1 MDSELLIKKVSAFN
15 NIRRE
20 ADSPYRLGV
29 YVNQTTARA
38 CDASNYIEVELLETI
53 TEYTGYVNA
62 SGCPIGFAIETA
74 DITVNAK
81 QPPYPKFNKLVELS
95 GDLISFMLRDLFEA
109 AVLAGQFQTP
119 EFAEYAVFNLGN
131 GVIRLNAIR
140 AFIEV
145 CQVFE
150 PITSFDDVLIE
161 EYLTP
166 FGGYALRLSAMFAD
180 GSVMAAIS
188 GSSIDCEFPYLYTLT
203 ELQDKLK
210 EEQELLTLM

>member
-29 YVNQTTARA
+29 FVNHTTARA
-38 CDASNYIEVELLETI
+38 CDASNYIEVEMLETI
-53 TEYTGYVNA
+53 GEYTGYVNP
-62 SGCPIGFAIETA
+62 SGCPIEA
-74 DITVNAK
+74 AK
-81 QPPYPKFNKLVELS
+81 VKEPPYPKFDKLVELS
-95 GDLISFMLRDLFEA
+95 GDLISFMLRDLFDA
-109 AVLAGQFQTP
+109 AVLAGQFQTR

-131 GVIRLNAIR
+131 GIIRLNAVR

-150 PITSFDDVLIE
+150 PITNFDDVVIE
-161 EYLTP
+161 EYVTP

-188 GSSIDCEFPYLYTLT
+188 GSSVDCEFPYLYNFM

>member
-29 YVNQTTARA
+29 YVNQTGARA
-38 CDASNYIEVELLETI
+38 CDASNYIEVDLLETI
-53 TEYTGYVNA
+53 AEYAGYVDA
-62 SGCPIGFAIETA
+62 SGCRIEA
-74 DITVNAK
+74 AK
-81 QPPYPKFNKLVELS
+81 VKEPPYPKFNKLVELHGPLL
-95 GDLISFMLRDLFEA
+95 GDLFDA

-119 EFAEYAVFNLGN
+119 EFAESAVFNLGD

-161 EYLTP
+161 EYVTP

-188 GSSIDCEFPYLYTLT
+188 GSSVDCEFPYLYSLE
-203 ELQDKLK
+203 ELKDKLA

>member
-1 MDSELLIKKVSAFN
+1 MDSEELIKRVSAFN

-29 YVNQTTARA
+29 FVSQTGVRA
-38 CDASNYIEVELLETI
+38 CDASNYIEVELLETL
-53 TEYTGYVNA
+53 TEYTGYVDA
-62 SGCPIGFAIETA
+62 SGCPIEATKVKE
-74 DITVNAK
+74 
-81 QPPYPKFNKLVELS
+81 PPYPKFNKMAELS
-95 GDLISFMLRDLFEA
+95 GSVPIDLFDA

-131 GVIRLNAIR
+131 GIIRLNAIR

-150 PITSFDDVLIE
+150 PITNFDDVLIE
-161 EYLTP
+161 EYVTP
-166 FGGYALRLSAMFAD
+166 FGGYALRLSAMFAE

-188 GSSIDCEFPYLYTLT
+188 GSSVDCEFPYLYTLT

>member
-1 MDSELLIKKVSAFN
+1 MDSKELIKRVSAFN

-38 CDASNYIEVELLETI
+38 CDASNYIEVELLETL
-53 TEYTGYVNA
+53 TEYTGYVDA
-62 SGCPIGFAIETA
+62 SGNPVKDTKVKE
-74 DITVNAK
+74 
-81 QPPYPKFNKLVELS
+81 PPYPKFNKLVELS
-95 GDLISFMLRDLFEA
+95 GPLLNDLFDA
-109 AVLAGQFQTP
+109 AMLAGQFQTP
-119 EFAEYAVFNLGN
+119 EFAEYAVFQLGD

-145 CQVFE
+145 CQVFD
-150 PITSFDDVLIE
+150 PITNFDDVLIE
-161 EYLTP
+161 EYVTP
-166 FGGYALRLSAMFAD
+166 FGGYVLRLSGMFAE

-188 GSSIDCEFPYLYTLT
+188 GSSVDCEFPYLYTLT

>member
-38 CDASNYIEVELLETI
+38 CDASNYIEVDLLETVA
-53 TEYTGYVNA
+53 EYTGYVNA
-62 SGCPIGFAIETA
+62 SGCRIEA
-74 DITVNAK
+74 AK
-81 QPPYPKFNKLVELS
+81 VKEPPYPKFDKLVELH
-95 GDLISFMLRDLFEA
+95 GPLLGDLFEA

-166 FGGYALRLSAMFAD
+166 FGGYALRLSTMFAD

>member
-1 MDSELLIKKVSAFN
+1 MDPELLIKKVSAFN

-29 YVNQTTARA
+29 FVNHTTARA

-53 TEYTGYVNA
+53 AEYTGYVNP
-62 SGCPIGFAIETA
+62 SGCPIEA
-74 DITVNAK
+74 AK
-81 QPPYPKFNKLVELS
+81 VKEPPSPKFDNLVELT
-95 GDLISFMLRDLFEA
+95 GPRLNDLFEA

-119 EFAEYAVFNLGN
+119 EFAEYAVFNLDN
-131 GVIRLNAIR
+131 GIIRLNAVR

-150 PITSFDDVLIE
+150 PIRSFDDVMVE
-161 EYLTP
+161 EYVTP
-166 FGGYALRLSAMFAD
+166 FGGYALRLSAIFAD
-180 GSVMAAIS
+180 GSVMSAIS
-188 GSSIDCEFPYLYTLT
+188 GSSVACEFPYLYNLE
-203 ELQDKLK
+203 ELKDKLV

>member
-1 MDSELLIKKVSAFN
+1 MDSELLIKKLSAFN

-29 YVNQTTARA
+29 FVNHTTARA

-53 TEYTGYVNA
+53 AEYTGYVNP
-62 SGCPIGFAIETA
+62 SGCPIEA
-74 DITVNAK
+74 AK
-81 QPPYPKFNKLVELS
+81 VKEPPYPKFDKLVELT
-95 GDLISFMLRDLFEA
+95 GQRLKDLFEA

-131 GVIRLNAIR
+131 GVIRLNAVR

-150 PITSFDDVLIE
+150 PITSFDDVMVE
-161 EYLTP
+161 EYVTP
-166 FGGYALRLSAMFAD
+166 FGGYALRLSAMFAE

-210 EEQELLTLM
+210 EERELLALM

>member
-1 MDSELLIKKVSAFN
+1 MDSEELIKRVSAFN

-29 YVNQTTARA
+29 YVNHTTARA
-38 CDASNYIEVELLETI
+38 CDASNYIEVELLETFA
-53 TEYTGYVNA
+53 EYTGYVNP
-62 SGCPIGFAIETA
+62 SGCPIEA
-74 DITVNAK
+74 AK
-81 QPPYPKFNKLVELS
+81 VKEPPYPKFNNLVELT
-95 GDLISFMLRDLFEA
+95 GPRLNDLFEA

-131 GVIRLNAIR
+131 GIIRLNAVR

-150 PITSFDDVLIE
+150 PITSFDDVMVE
-161 EYLTP
+161 EYVTP
-166 FGGYALRLSAMFAD
+166 FGGYALRLSAIFAD
-180 GSVMAAIS
+180 GSVMSAIS
-188 GSSIDCEFPYLYTLT
+188 GSSVACEFPYLYNLE
-203 ELQDKLK
+203 ELKDKLV

>member
-1 MDSELLIKKVSAFN
+1 MDSEELIKRVSAFN

-29 YVNQTTARA
+29 YVNQTGARA
-38 CDASNYIEVELLETI
+38 CDASNYVEVEALEVI
-53 TEYTGYVNA
+53 KDYTGYVDA
-62 SGCPIGFAIETA
+62 SGCPIEATKVKE
-74 DITVNAK
+74 
-81 QPPYPKFNKLVELS
+81 PPYPKFDKLVELS
-95 GDLISFMLRDLFEA
+95 GPVLIDLFDA

-140 AFIEV
+140 AFIQV

-161 EYLTP
+161 EYVTP
-166 FGGYALRLSAMFAD
+166 FGGYALRLSAMFAE

-188 GSSIDCEFPYLYTLT
+188 GSSVDCEFPYLYSLT

>member
-1 MDSELLIKKVSAFN
+1 MDSEELIKRVSAFN

-38 CDASNYIEVELLETI
+38 CDASNYVEVEALEAI
-53 TEYTGYVNA
+53 KDYKGYIDP
-62 SGCPIGFAIETA
+62 SGCPIEATKVKE
-74 DITVNAK
+74 
-81 QPPYPKFNKLVELS
+81 PPYPKFDKLVELS
-95 GDLISFMLRDLFEA
+95 GPLLNDLFDA
-109 AVLAGQFQTP
+109 AMLAGQFQTP
-119 EFAEYAVFNLGN
+119 EFAEYAVFQLGD

-150 PITSFDDVLIE
+150 PITNFDDVLIE
-161 EYLTP
+161 EYVTP
-166 FGGYALRLSAMFAD
+166 FGGYALRLSAMFAE

-188 GSSIDCEFPYLYTLT
+188 GSSVDCEFPYLYTLT

>member
-1 MDSELLIKKVSAFN
+1 MDSEELIKRVSAFN
-15 NIRRE
+15 SIRRE

-38 CDASNYIEVELLETI
+38 CDASNYIEVELLETL
-53 TEYTGYVNA
+53 TEYTGYVDA
-62 SGCPIGFAIETA
+62 SGCPIEATKVKE
-74 DITVNAK
+74 
-81 QPPYPKFNKLVELS
+81 PPYPKFDKLVELF
-95 GDLISFMLRDLFEA
+95 GPLLNDLFDA
-109 AVLAGQFQTP
+109 AILAGRFQTP

-131 GVIRLNAIR
+131 GIIRLNAIR

-150 PITSFDDVLIE
+150 PIANFDDVLIE
-161 EYLTP
+161 EYVTP
-166 FGGYALRLSAMFAD
+166 FGGYALRLSAMFAE
-180 GSVMAAIS
+180 GSVMATIS
-188 GSSIDCEFPYLYTLT
+188 GSSVDCEFPYLYTLT

>member
-1 MDSELLIKKVSAFN
+1 MDSELLIKKLSAFN

-29 YVNQTTARA
+29 FVSHTTARA
-38 CDASNYIEVELLETI
+38 CDASNYIEVEALETI
-53 TEYTGYVNA
+53 GDYTGYVNP
-62 SGCPIGFAIETA
+62 SGCPIETA
-74 DITVNAK
+74 RVK
-81 QPPYPKFNKLVELS
+81 EPPYPKFEKLVGIDGPVL
-95 GDLISFMLRDLFEA
+95 GMLFQA
-109 AVLAGQFQTP
+109 AILAGQFQTP

-131 GVIRLNAIR
+131 GIIRLNAIR

-150 PITSFDDVLIE
+150 PITSFDGVMVE
-161 EYLTP
+161 EYVTP
-166 FGGYALRLSAMFAD
+166 FGGYALRLSAMFAE

-188 GSSIDCEFPYLYTLT
+188 GSSVDCEFPYLYSLT

>member
-1 MDSELLIKKVSAFN
+1 MDSELLIKKLSAFN
-15 NIRRE
+15 HIRRE
-20 ADSPYRLGV
+20 TDSPYRLGV
-29 YVNQTTARA
+29 FVNHTTARA
-38 CDASNYIEVELLETI
+38 CDASNYIEVELLET
-53 TEYTGYVNA
+53 TVEYTGYVDP
-62 SGCPIGFAIETA
+62 SGCPIEGVKVKE
-74 DITVNAK
+74 
-81 QPPYPKFNKLVELS
+81 PPYPKFDKLVELTGS
-95 GDLISFMLRDLFEA
+95 RLNDLFEVV
-109 AVLAGQFQTP
+109 VLAGQFQTP

-131 GVIRLNAIR
+131 DIIRLNAIR

-161 EYLTP
+161 EYVTP
-166 FGGYALRLSAMFAD
+166 FGGYALRLSAIFFAE

-188 GSSIDCEFPYLYTLT
+188 RSSIDYAFPYLYTLT

>member
-1 MDSELLIKKVSAFN
+1 MDSEELIKRVSAFN

-29 YVNQTTARA
+29 YVNQTGARA
-38 CDASNYIEVELLETI
+38 CDASNYIEVELLETL
-53 TEYTGYVNA
+53 TEYTGYVDA
-62 SGCPIGFAIETA
+62 SGCPIEATKVKE
-74 DITVNAK
+74 
-81 QPPYPKFNKLVELS
+81 PPHPKFDKLVELS
-95 GDLISFMLRDLFEA
+95 GPLLNDLFDA
-109 AVLAGQFQTP
+109 AILAGQFQTP
-119 EFAEYAVFNLGN
+119 EFAEYAVFNLGD

-140 AFIEV
+140 AFIKV

-150 PITSFDDVLIE
+150 PITNFDDVLIE
-161 EYLTP
+161 EYVTP
-166 FGGYALRLSAMFAD
+166 FGGYALRLSAMFAE

-188 GSSIDCEFPYLYTLT
+188 GSSVDCEFPYLYTLT

>member
-1 MDSELLIKKVSAFN
+1 MDSKELIKMVSAFN

-38 CDASNYIEVELLETI
+38 CDASNYVEVELLEVI
-53 TEYTGYVNA
+53 KDYKGYVDA
-62 SGCPIGFAIETA
+62 SGFPIEAANVKE
-74 DITVNAK
+74 
-81 QPPYPKFNKLVELS
+81 PPYPKFNKMVTVY
-95 GDLISFMLRDLFEA
+95 GQIDDDLFDA

-131 GVIRLNAIR
+131 GIIRLNAVR

-150 PITSFDDVLIE
+150 PITNFDDVLIE
-161 EYLTP
+161 EYVTP
-166 FGGYALRLSAMFAD
+166 FGGYALRLSAMFAE

-188 GSSIDCEFPYLYTLT
+188 GSSVDCEFPYLYTLT